1 LYFKP
6 KPTVDDYI
14 FKGKYKMLSYELLVN
29 PADEKKRTNSV
40 KFILQLAEK
49 ITNNPTNPIDLRND
63 VDSNEIVVPVQKE
76 GKNIEELLT
85 DIRESWIPIS
95 YLVKPEVHARYGHA
109 GIYIQWSK
117 SKNVYYVGQAKVISR
132 RLEEEYKLEMLGD
145 DLVFVGIETARLD
158 DKEREYIELLKNN
171 GYVLTN
177 KTKGN
182 NPYNK

>member
-1 LYFKP
+1 
-6 KPTVDDYI
+6 
-14 FKGKYKMLSYELLVN
+14 
-29 PADEKKRTNSV
+29 V
-40 KFILQLAEK
+40 K
-49 ITNNPTNPIDLRND
+49 D
-63 VDSNEIVVPVQKE
+63 
-76 GKNIEELLT
+76 
-85 DIRESWIPIS
+85 
-95 YLVKPEVHARYGHA
+95 RYHHA

-117 SKNVYYVGQAKVISR
+117 SKNVYYVGQAKFIDK

-177 KTKGN
+177 KTNGN